1 MINKTLMLGIAL
13 AAVFAFYP
21 GGEAEANSNAY
32 YYVPTTYQYQTPVT
46 TYSYGGNQMSEEQLI
61 AFLKQMIVQLQAKI
75 DARKNGGYY
84 YNPGYNYNYSYGYVV
99 GEPRGDSRRYD
110 DDEPEVETD
119 RARNIDDDRAELRGS
134 VDMMDF
140 DDGEVFF
147 VYGEDE
153 DQVEDVEDDY
163 DSYRDVDE
171 DGDDLQK
178 VRVDSNFDG
187 DDDFRETVTGLD
199 DDTDYYY
206 QICVGFEDEDD
217 DDVIICGGVEEFTT
231 DRD

>member
-1 MINKTLMLGIAL
+1 MLGIAL
-13 AAVFAFYP
+13 VAVFAFYP
-21 GGEAEANSNAY
+21 AGDAEANSNAY
-32 YYVPTTYQYQTPVT
+32 YYVPTTYQYQTPT

-61 AFLKQMIVQLQAKI
+61 ALLKQMIVQLQAQI
-75 DARKNGGYY
+75 DARKNNGYY
-84 YNPGYNYNYSYGYVV
+84 YNPGYNYNYGYGYVV
-99 GEPRGDSRRYD
+99 GEPRGDSRRNN
-110 DDEPEVETD
+110 DDEPEVDTD
-119 RARNIDDDRAELRGS
+119 SARNIDDDRAELRGS

-140 DDGEVFF
+140 EDGEVFF

-153 DQVEDVEDDY
+153 SQIEDVEDDY

-199 DDTDYYY
+199 DDTDYYF
-206 QICVGFEDEDD
+206 QICVGFEDEDN
-217 DDVIICGGVEEFTT
+217 DDVIICGGVEDFTT
-231 DRD
+231 DRN